1 MSNQEQKETKPE
13 CLHNFVPVEADNQGK
28 ASSLK
33 CTKCGKK
40 MLVG

>member
-1 MSNQEQKETKPE
+1 MSEEQKETKPE